1 MKKIINMSLVTALI
15 TVFAL
20 SFNACSNDDDK
31 DMTAPVIS
39 DQGITANPVNCQVYH
54 RGDVI
59 PFHYIMT
66 DNEELGNYNIEIH
79 NNFDHH
85 SHGTS
90 SVDCDEDDDHDH
102 GEGEEHDHDHGEGE
116 EHDHEHEEVE
126 GAWVYNQDYA
136 IARGLQ
142 CDTVDLQIVVPT
154 DVLEGDYHFMLRL
167 TDRAG
172 WQTIKT
178 VPIHLHEQGE

>member
-1 MKKIINMSLVTALI
+1 MKKYLLSCLFSAVMA
-15 TVFAL
+15 TVVICI
-20 SFNACSNDDDK
+20 SCNGQK
-31 DMTAPVIS
+31 DLTPPVIEEAGFLPADCDIYYLGDTIFVHFVCS
-39 DQGITANPVNCQVYH
+39 DNV
-54 RGDVI
+54 
-59 PFHYIMT
+59 
-66 DNEELGNYNIEIH
+66 ELGNYNIEIH

-90 SVDCDEDDDHDH
+90 SVDCEDEDHDH
-102 GEGEEHDHDHGEGE
+102 EHGDE
-116 EHDHEHEEVE
+116 EHDHEHGDEDHDHEHEHVE

-136 IARGLQ
+136 LARGLQ
-142 CDTVDLQIVVPT
+142 RDTVELLIPVPA

-178 VPIHLHEQGE
+178 VPIHLHEPGE

>member
-1 MKKIINMSLVTALI
+1 MKKYLFLSLI
-15 TVFAL
+15 TTLTFISVIIT
-20 SFNACSNDDDK
+20 FNSCNNPK
-31 DMTAPVIS
+31 DLTPPVIEDSGFLPADCDIYYLGDTIQVHFVCS
-39 DQGITANPVNCQVYH
+39 DNS
-54 RGDVI
+54 
-59 PFHYIMT
+59 
-66 DNEELGNYNIEIH
+66 ELGNFNIEIH

-90 SVDCDEDDDHDH
+90 SVDCDDEDEEHEHGHEHGEEDHD
-102 GEGEEHDHDHGEGE
+102 
-116 EHDHEHEEVE
+116 HDHEHEHVE

-142 CDTVDLQIVVPT
+142 CDTVDLQIVVPD

-172 WQTIKT
+172 WQSIKT
-178 VPIHLHEQGE
+178 VPIHLHEFGE

>member
-1 MKKIINMSLVTALI
+1 MKKYIFMSLFVTLLTI
-15 TVFAL
+15 TVSLTINSCNNQKDLMPPEISNEGFLPADCDIYYL
-20 SFNACSNDDDK
+20 GDTILVHFVCS
-31 DMTAPVIS
+31 
-39 DQGITANPVNCQVYH
+39 
-54 RGDVI
+54 
-59 PFHYIMT
+59 

-90 SVDCDEDDDHDH
+90 SIDCDEDDNHDH
-102 GEGEEHDHDHGEGE
+102 GEGEEHDHEHGEGE